1 MQRRAAET
9 SGCCFV
15 SGVFLVQRRLTRR
28 RIIDE
33 LGVIHQ
39 RENLE

>member
-9 SGCCFV
+9 SGCFV